1 MSGRAAEIYRFDRLV
16 GMRLLVSKRLPKRIV
31 IKPILRARFYV

>member
-16 GMRLLVSKRLPKRIV
+16 GMRLLVSKRLRSHRSG
-31 IKPILRARFYV
+31 L